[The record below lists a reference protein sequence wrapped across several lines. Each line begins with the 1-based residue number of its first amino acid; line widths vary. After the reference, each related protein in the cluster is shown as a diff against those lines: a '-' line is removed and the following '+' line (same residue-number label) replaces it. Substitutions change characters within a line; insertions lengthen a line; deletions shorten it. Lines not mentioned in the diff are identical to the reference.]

1 MEPVTVKIEHEQ
13 EEEINFSIGGNIF
26 INNDVSVKEEP
37 VAIASGMKYCTDEY
51 KGDEAQQQKDFWSN
65 FKSQNVT
72 FKCEIAGKIAKK
84 FKCDICDYAT
94 NHNYKLEDHFSTH
107 FNCGICH
114 YAANSETSLKR
125 HYLTHAAYV
134 FKCDICDFVTK
145 YLREGKN
152 EE

>member
-1 MEPVTVKIEHEQ
+1 MEPVTVKIEQEQ
-13 EEEINFSIGGNIF
+13 EEEINLSLGGNIF
-26 INNDVSVKEEP
+26 ISNDVCVKEEP
-37 VAIASGMKYCTDEY
+37 VAVASGTEYCSDEY
-51 KGDEAQQQKDFWSN
+51 DLKEAQKQKVFWSN
-65 FKSQNVT
+65 IKIQNVK
-72 FKCEIAGKIAKK
+72 FKCEIADKK
-84 FKCDICDYAT
+84 FKCDLCDYAT